1 MLSTKAFIFVLRGSA
16 DIDQMT
22 PVIWQCLE
30 HGEHVRAVVASDF
43 DATSDFRLK
52 FLSTYPNFALRVIP
66 GARFGSSL
74 GQKLQRMLWNQTRMR
89 RLLKKSNAQI
99 CIFEWGDGIWED
111 QPRRNTLWRFKRWA
125 FTDFVLQAQYACA
138 DLAIPTVS
146 LPHGHST
153 KTMLIKSDRVSEAL
167 ATNNDKLPFANRNSF
182 AKYVF
187 CSGYH
192 RDVIVGNSTMSGN
205 NVEVWGTAR
214 FSPEWIEQLYKIAP
228 LVNLPSLRSEQKHRI
243 LMFLPKW
250 HNLVNK
256 TATLSLLTALGK
268 LDNIQLVIAGHV
280 RGADTQLTALETA
293 ELTALPSV
301 VFAPQGSVSVSLIK
315 ASDVLID
322 VDASI
327 ALDAIQLGKL
337 YVRPKYLQD
346 ASVLTIYDTLGGAVQ
361 ASSEQEIVS
370 LLSTEVLPTNVVSPM
385 FTEVVIGDVA
395 SNISKQYYLKL
406 KALTQQ

>member
-1 MLSTKAFIFVLRGSA
+1 MRSNKAFIFVLRGST

-22 PVIWQCLE
+22 PVIWQCLK
-30 HGEHVRAVVASDF
+30 HDEHVHVIIASEF
-43 DATSDFRLK
+43 DATNDFRLK
-52 FLSTYPNFALRVIP
+52 FLQSYPNFTMRVLT
-66 GARFGSSL
+66 GARFGTSFM
-74 GQKLQRMLWNQTRMR
+74 QKLRRVLWNQTRVR
-89 RLLKKSNAQI
+89 RLLKKSDAQV

-111 QPRRNTLWRFKRWA
+111 QSHHGVLAKFKRWA

-138 DLAIPTVS
+138 GLAIPTVS

-153 KTMLIKSDRVSEAL
+153 KTTLIKSDRVAEAF
-167 ATNNDKLPFANRNSF
+167 AANNGKLPFANRNSF

-192 RDVIVGNSTMSGN
+192 RDVIVGNSTMSGS

-228 LVNLPSLRSEQKHRI
+228 LVNLPSLRSNQKHRA

-256 TATLSLLTALGK
+256 AATLSLLTALGK
-268 LDNIQLVIAGHV
+268 LENIQLVIAGHV
-280 RGADTQLTALETA
+280 RGADTQLTASETA
-293 ELTALPSV
+293 ELAALPSV
-301 VFAPQGSVSVSLIK
+301 VFAPQGSASVSLIK
-315 ASDVLID
+315 TSDVLID

-346 ASVLTIYDTLGGAVQ
+346 ASVETIYDTLGGAVQ
-361 ASSEQEIVS
+361 ASSEQEMVA
-370 LLSTEVLPTNVVSPM
+370 LLSTAVLPTNVVSPT

-406 KALTQQ
+406 KALTRQ

>member
-1 MLSTKAFIFVLRGSA
+1 
-16 DIDQMT
+16 
-22 PVIWQCLE
+22 
-30 HGEHVRAVVASDF
+30 
-43 DATSDFRLK
+43 
-52 FLSTYPNFALRVIP
+52 
-66 GARFGSSL
+66 
-74 GQKLQRMLWNQTRMR
+74 
-89 RLLKKSNAQI
+89 LLKKSDAQV

-111 QPRRNTLWRFKRWA
+111 QPRHDVLSRVKRWA

-138 DLAIPTVS
+138 GLGIPTVS

-153 KTMLIKSDRVSEAL
+153 KTMLIQSDRVAEAF
-167 ATNNDKLPFANRNSF
+167 AANNGKLPFANRNSF

-192 RDVIVGNSTMSGN
+192 RDVIVENSSMSGN

-228 LVNLPSLRSEQKHRI
+228 LVNLPSLRSNQKHRV

-268 LDNIQLVIAGHV
+268 LENIQLVIAGHV
-280 RGADTQLTALETA
+280 RGADTQLTASETA
-293 ELTALPSV
+293 ELAALPSV
-301 VFAPQGSVSVSLIK
+301 VFAPQGSASVSLIK
-315 ASDVLID
+315 TSDALID

-346 ASVLTIYDTLGGAVQ
+346 ASVETIYDTLGGAVQ
-361 ASSEQEIVS
+361 ASSEQEMVA
-370 LLSTEVLPTNVVSPM
+370 LLSTAVLPTNVVSPT

>member
-1 MLSTKAFIFVLRGSA
+1 MRSTKAFIFVLRGSA

-22 PVIWQCLE
+22 PVMWQCLK
-30 HGEHVRAVVASDF
+30 HDEHVHVVVASDF
-43 DATSDFRLK
+43 DTTSDFRLK
-52 FLSTYPNFALRVIP
+52 FLQAYPNFTLRVLP
-66 GARFGSSL
+66 GARFGTSFM
-74 GQKLQRMLWNQTRMR
+74 QKLRRVLWNQTRVR

-99 CIFEWGDGIWED
+99 CVFEWGDGIWDD
-111 QPRRNTLWRFKRWA
+111 QSHHGVLSKVKRWA
-125 FTDFVLQAQYACA
+125 FTDFVLQIQYACA
-138 DLAIPTVS
+138 GLAIPTVS

-153 KTMLIKSDRVSEAL
+153 KTMLIKSDRVTEAF
-167 ATNNDKLPFANRNSF
+167 AANNGKLPFANRNSF

-192 RDVIVGNSTMSGN
+192 RDVIVGNSTMSGS

-228 LVNLPSLRSEQKHRI
+228 LVNLPSLKSNQKHRV

-256 TATLSLLTALGK
+256 AATLSLLTALGK
-268 LDNIQLVIAGHV
+268 LENIQLVIAGHV
-280 RGADTQLTALETA
+280 RGADTQLTASETA
-293 ELTALPSV
+293 ELAALPSV
-301 VFAPQGSVSVSLIK
+301 VFAPQGSASVSLIK
-315 ASDVLID
+315 TSDALID

-346 ASVLTIYDTLGGAVQ
+346 ASVQTIYDTLGGAVQ
-361 ASSEQEIVS
+361 ASSEQEMVA
-370 LLSTEVLPTNVVSPM
+370 LLSAAVLPTNVVSPT

-395 SNISKQYYLKL
+395 SNISKQYYLNL

>member
-1 MLSTKAFIFVLRGSA
+1 LKFLQSYPNFVLR
-16 DIDQMT
+16 
-22 PVIWQCLE
+22 E
-30 HGEHVRAVVASDF
+30 
-43 DATSDFRLK
+43 
-52 FLSTYPNFALRVIP
+52 IP
-66 GARFGSSL
+66 EARFGSSF
-74 GQKLQRMLWNQTRMR
+74 GQKLLRVLWNQTRVR
-89 RLLKKSNAQI
+89 RLLKKLDAQV
-99 CIFEWGDGIWED
+99 CVFEWGDGIWED
-111 QPRRNTLWRFKRWA
+111 RPRHDVLSRIKRWA

-138 DLAIPTVS
+138 GLAIPTVS

-153 KTMLIKSDRVSEAL
+153 KTMLIQSDRVAESFA
-167 ATNNDKLPFANRNSF
+167 ANNGKLPFANRNSF

-192 RDVIVGNSTMSGN
+192 RDVIVGNSTMSGS

-228 LVNLPSLRSEQKHRI
+228 LVNLPPLRSDQKHRV

-280 RGADTQLTALETA
+280 RGADTQLTASETA
-293 ELTALPSV
+293 ALTALPSV
-301 VFAPQGSVSVSLIK
+301 VFAPQGAASVSLIK
-315 ASDVLID
+315 QCDVLID

-346 ASVLTIYDTLGGAVQ
+346 ASVQTIYDTLGGAVQ
-361 ASSEQEIVS
+361 ASSEQEIVA
-370 LLSTEVLPTNVVSPM
+370 LLSAAVLPTNVVSPM
-385 FTEVVIGDVA
+385 FTEIVIGDVA

>member
-1 MLSTKAFIFVLRGSA
+1 MGQHTSIVFVLRGA
-16 DIDQMT
+16 VDIDQMA
-22 PVIWQCLE
+22 PVMWQCLE
-30 HGEHVRAVVASDF
+30 HGEPVRAFIASDF
-43 DATSDFRLK
+43 DATGDFRLR
-52 FLSTYPNFALRVIP
+52 FLSAYPKFVMRVIP
-66 GARFGSSL
+66 RARFGSSF
-74 GQKLQRMLWNQTRMR
+74 GQKLLRVLWNQTRMR
-89 RLLKKSNAQI
+89 RLLKKSNAQV
-99 CIFEWGDGIWED
+99 CVFEWGDGIWED
-111 QPRRNTLWRFKRWA
+111 RPRHDVLSRFKRWA

-153 KTMLIKSDRVSEAL
+153 KMMLIKSDRVAEAF
-167 ATNNDKLPFANRNSF
+167 AANNGKLPFANRNSF

-228 LVNLPSLRSEQKHRI
+228 LVNLPPLRSDQKHRV

-280 RGADTQLTALETA
+280 RGADTQLIASETA
-293 ELTALPSV
+293 ALATLPSV
-301 VFAPQGSVSVSLIK
+301 VFAPQGSASVSLIK
-315 ASDVLID
+315 QCHVLID

-346 ASVLTIYDTLGGAVQ
+346 ASVQTIYDTLGGAIQ
-361 ASSEQEIVS
+361 ASSEQEIVA
-370 LLSTEVLPTNVVSPM
+370 LLSTAVLPPNAVSPM

>member
-1 MLSTKAFIFVLRGSA
+1 MRSTKAFIFVLRGST

-22 PVIWQCLE
+22 PVIWQCLK
-30 HGEHVRAVVASDF
+30 HDEHVHVIIASEF
-43 DATSDFRLK
+43 DATNDFRLK
-52 FLSTYPNFALRVIP
+52 FLKSYPNFTMRVLT
-66 GARFGSSL
+66 GARFGTSFM
-74 GQKLQRMLWNQTRMR
+74 QKLRRVLWNQTRVR
-89 RLLKKSNAQI
+89 RLLKKSDAQV

-111 QPRRNTLWRFKRWA
+111 QSHHGVLAKFKRWA

-138 DLAIPTVS
+138 GLAIPTVS

-153 KTMLIKSDRVSEAL
+153 KTMLIKSDRVAEAF
-167 ATNNDKLPFANRNSF
+167 AANNGKLPFANRNSF

-192 RDVIVGNSTMSGN
+192 RDVIVGNSTMSGS

-228 LVNLPSLRSEQKHRI
+228 LVNLPSLRSNQKHRV

-256 TATLSLLTALGK
+256 AATLSLLTALGK
-268 LDNIQLVIAGHV
+268 LENIQLVIAGHV
-280 RGADTQLTALETA
+280 RGADTQLTASETA
-293 ELTALPSV
+293 ELAALPSV
-301 VFAPQGSVSVSLIK
+301 VFAPKGSASVSLIK
-315 ASDVLID
+315 TSDVLID

-346 ASVLTIYDTLGGAVQ
+346 ASVQTIYDTLGGAVQ
-361 ASSEQEIVS
+361 ASSEQEIVA
-370 LLSTEVLPTNVVSPM
+370 LLTTAVLPTNVVSPT

>member
-1 MLSTKAFIFVLRGSA
+1 MRSTKAFFFVLRGSA

-22 PVIWQCLE
+22 PVMWQCLK
-30 HGEHVRAVVASDF
+30 HDEHVHVVIASDF

-52 FLSTYPNFALRVIP
+52 FLQSYPNFTMRVLP
-66 GARFGSSL
+66 GARFGTSFM
-74 GQKLQRMLWNQTRMR
+74 QKLRRVLWNQTRVR
-89 RLLKKSNAQI
+89 RLLKKSDAQV

-111 QPRRNTLWRFKRWA
+111 QPQQNLLKRIKRWA

-138 DLAIPTVS
+138 GLAIPTVS

-153 KTMLIKSDRVSEAL
+153 KTMLIKSDRVAEAF
-167 ATNNDKLPFANRNSF
+167 AANNGKLPFANRNSF

-228 LVNLPSLRSEQKHRI
+228 LVSLPSLKSNQKHRV

-256 TATLSLLTALGK
+256 AATLSLLTALGK
-268 LDNIQLVIAGHV
+268 LENIQLVIAGHV
-280 RGADTQLTALETA
+280 RGADTQLTASETA
-293 ELTALPSV
+293 ELAALPSV
-301 VFAPQGSVSVSLIK
+301 VFAPQSSASVSLIK
-315 ASDVLID
+315 TSDALID

-346 ASVLTIYDTLGGAVQ
+346 ASVQTIYDTLGGAVQ
-361 ASSEQEIVS
+361 ATSEQEIVA
-370 LLSTEVLPTNVVSPM
+370 LLTTAVLPTNVVSPT

-395 SNISKQYYLKL
+395 SNISKQYYLNL
-406 KALTQQ
+406 KALTRQ

>member
-1 MLSTKAFIFVLRGSA
+1 MRSTKAFFFVLRGSA

-22 PVIWQCLE
+22 PVIWQCLK
-30 HGEHVRAVVASDF
+30 HDEHVHVVIASDF
-43 DATSDFRLK
+43 DAMSDFRLK
-52 FLSTYPNFALRVIP
+52 FLQSYPNFTMRVLP
-66 GARFGSSL
+66 GARFGTSFM
-74 GQKLQRMLWNQTRMR
+74 QKLRRVLWNQTRVR
-89 RLLKKSNAQI
+89 RLLKKSDAQV

-111 QPRRNTLWRFKRWA
+111 QPQQNLLKRIKRWA

-138 DLAIPTVS
+138 GLAIPTVS

-153 KTMLIKSDRVSEAL
+153 KTMLIKSDRVAEAF
-167 ATNNDKLPFANRNSF
+167 AANNGKLPFANRNSF

-228 LVNLPSLRSEQKHRI
+228 LVNLPSLRSNQKHRV

-256 TATLSLLTALGK
+256 AATLSLLRALGK
-268 LDNIQLVIAGHV
+268 LENIQLVIAGHV
-280 RGADTQLTALETA
+280 RGADTQLTASETA
-293 ELTALPSV
+293 DLAALPSV
-301 VFAPQGSVSVSLIK
+301 VFAPQGSASVSLIK
-315 ASDVLID
+315 TSDALID

-346 ASVLTIYDTLGGAVQ
+346 ASVQTIYDTLGGAVQ
-361 ASSEQEIVS
+361 ATSEQEMVA
-370 LLSTEVLPTNVVSPM
+370 LLSTAVLPTNVVSPT

>member
-1 MLSTKAFIFVLRGSA
+1 RI
-16 DIDQMT
+16 
-22 PVIWQCLE
+22 
-30 HGEHVRAVVASDF
+30 
-43 DATSDFRLK
+43 
-52 FLSTYPNFALRVIP
+52 
-66 GARFGSSL
+66 
-74 GQKLQRMLWNQTRMR
+74 
-89 RLLKKSNAQI
+89 
-99 CIFEWGDGIWED
+99 
-111 QPRRNTLWRFKRWA
+111 KRWA

-138 DLAIPTVS
+138 GLAIPTVS

-153 KTMLIKSDRVSEAL
+153 KTMLIQSDRVAESFA
-167 ATNNDKLPFANRNSF
+167 ANNGKLPFANRNSF

-192 RDVIVGNSTMSGN
+192 RDVIVGNSTMSGS

-228 LVNLPSLRSEQKHRI
+228 SVNLPPLRSDQKHRV

-280 RGADTQLTALETA
+280 RGADTQLTASETD
-293 ELTALPSV
+293 ALATLPCV
-301 VFAPQGSVSVSLIK
+301 VFAPQGAASVSLIK
-315 ASDVLID
+315 QCDVLID

-346 ASVLTIYDTLGGAVQ
+346 ASVQTIYDTLGGAVQ
-361 ASSEQEIVS
+361 ASSEQELVA
-370 LLSTEVLPTNVVSPM
+370 LLSTAVLPPNDVTPM

>member
-1 MLSTKAFIFVLRGSA
+1 MRSTKAFIFVLRGSA

-22 PVIWQCLE
+22 PVMWQCLN
-30 HGEHVRAVVASDF
+30 HGEHVHAVIASDF

-52 FLSTYPNFALRVIP
+52 FLQSYPNFVLRVIP

-74 GQKLQRMLWNQTRMR
+74 GQKLRRVLWNQTRMR
-89 RLLKKSNAQI
+89 RLLKKSDAQV
-99 CIFEWGDGIWED
+99 CVFEWGDGIWED
-111 QPRRNTLWRFKRWA
+111 RPRKDVLSGFKRWA

-138 DLAIPTVS
+138 GLAIPTVS

-153 KTMLIKSDRVSEAL
+153 KTMLIKSDRVAEAFG
-167 ATNNDKLPFANRNSF
+167 ANDGKLPFANRNSF

-192 RDVIVGNSTMSGN
+192 RDVIVGNSTMSGS

-228 LVNLPSLRSEQKHRI
+228 SVNLPPLRSDQKHRV

-280 RGADTQLTALETA
+280 RGADTQLTASETA
-293 ELTALPSV
+293 ALATLPSV
-301 VFAPQGSVSVSLIK
+301 VFAPQGAASVSLIK
-315 ASDVLID
+315 QCHVLID

-346 ASVLTIYDTLGGAVQ
+346 ASVQTIYDTLGGAVQ
-361 ASSEQEIVS
+361 ASSEQEIVA
-370 LLSTEVLPTNVVSPM
+370 LLSTAVLPPNDVSPM

>member
-1 MLSTKAFIFVLRGSA
+1 MRSTKAFIFVLRGSA

-22 PVIWQCLE
+22 PVIWQCLK
-30 HGEHVRAVVASDF
+30 HDEHVRVVIASDF

-52 FLSTYPNFALRVIP
+52 FLQAYPNFTLRVLP
-66 GARFGSSL
+66 GARFGTSFM
-74 GQKLQRMLWNQTRMR
+74 QKLRRVFWNQTRVR
-89 RLLKKSNAQI
+89 RLLKKSDAQV

-111 QPRRNTLWRFKRWA
+111 QSHHGVLAKFKRWA

-138 DLAIPTVS
+138 GLAIPTVS

-153 KTMLIKSDRVSEAL
+153 KTMLIKSDRVTEAF
-167 ATNNDKLPFANRNSF
+167 AANNGKLPFANRNSF

-192 RDVIVGNSTMSGN
+192 RDVIVGNSTMSGS

-228 LVNLPSLRSEQKHRI
+228 LVNLPSLRSNQKHRV

-256 TATLSLLTALGK
+256 AATLSLLTALGK
-268 LDNIQLVIAGHV
+268 LENIQLVIAGHV
-280 RGADTQLTALETA
+280 RGADTQLTASETA
-293 ELTALPSV
+293 ELAALPSV
-301 VFAPQGSVSVSLIK
+301 VFAPKGSASVSLIK
-315 ASDVLID
+315 TSGALID

-346 ASVLTIYDTLGGAVQ
+346 ASVQTIYDTLGGAIQ
-361 ASSEQEIVS
+361 ASSEQEIVA
-370 LLSTEVLPTNVVSPM
+370 LLSTAVLPTNVVSPT
-385 FTEVVIGDVA
+385 FTEVVIGDAA
-395 SNISKQYYLKL
+395 SNISKQYYLNL

>member
-1 MLSTKAFIFVLRGSA
+1 
-16 DIDQMT
+16 
-22 PVIWQCLE
+22 
-30 HGEHVRAVVASDF
+30 
-43 DATSDFRLK
+43 
-52 FLSTYPNFALRVIP
+52 
-66 GARFGSSL
+66 
-74 GQKLQRMLWNQTRMR
+74 MR
-89 RLLKKSNAQI
+89 RLLKKPNAQI
-99 CIFEWGDGIWED
+99 CVFEWGDGIWED
-111 QPRRNTLWRFKRWA
+111 QSHHGVLAKFKRWA

-153 KTMLIKSDRVSEAL
+153 KTMLIKSDRVAEAF
-167 ATNNDKLPFANRNSF
+167 AANNGKLPFANRNSF

-192 RDVIVGNSTMSGN
+192 RDVIVGNSTMSGS

-228 LVNLPSLRSEQKHRI
+228 LVNLPSLRSNQKHRV

-256 TATLSLLTALGK
+256 AATLSLLTALGK
-268 LDNIQLVIAGHV
+268 LENIQLVIAGHV
-280 RGADTQLTALETA
+280 RGADTQLTASETA
-293 ELTALPSV
+293 EFAALPSV
-301 VFAPQGSVSVSLIK
+301 VFAPQGSASVSLIK
-315 ASDVLID
+315 TSDVLID

-346 ASVLTIYDTLGGAVQ
+346 ASVQTIYDTLGGAIQ
-361 ASSEQEIVS
+361 ASSEQEIVA
-370 LLSTEVLPTNVVSPM
+370 LLSTAVLPTNVVSPT

-406 KALTQQ
+406 KALTQR

>member
-1 MLSTKAFIFVLRGSA
+1 MRSTKAFIFVLRGSA

-22 PVIWQCLE
+22 PVIWQCLK
-30 HGEHVRAVVASDF
+30 HDEHVHVVVASDF
-43 DATSDFRLK
+43 DTTSDFRLK
-52 FLSTYPNFALRVIP
+52 FLQAYPNFSLRVLP

-74 GQKLQRMLWNQTRMR
+74 GQKLQRVFWNQTRVR

-99 CIFEWGDGIWED
+99 CVFEWGDGIWED
-111 QPRRNTLWRFKRWA
+111 QSHHGVLAKFKRWA

-138 DLAIPTVS
+138 GLAIPTVS

-153 KTMLIKSDRVSEAL
+153 KTMLIKSDRVTEAF
-167 ATNNDKLPFANRNSF
+167 AANNGKLPFANRNSF

-192 RDVIVGNSTMSGN
+192 RDVIVGNSTMSGS

-228 LVNLPSLRSEQKHRI
+228 LVNLPSLRSNQKHRV

-256 TATLSLLTALGK
+256 AATLSLLTALGK
-268 LDNIQLVIAGHV
+268 LENIQLVIAGHV
-280 RGADTQLTALETA
+280 RGADTQLTASETA
-293 ELTALPSV
+293 ELAALPSV
-301 VFAPQGSVSVSLIK
+301 VFAPQGSASVSLIK
-315 ASDVLID
+315 TSDVLID

-346 ASVLTIYDTLGGAVQ
+346 ASVQTIYDTLGGAIQ
-361 ASSEQEIVS
+361 ASSEQEIVA
-370 LLSTEVLPTNVVSPM
+370 LLSIAVLPTNVVSPT

-406 KALTQQ
+406 KALTQR

>member
-1 MLSTKAFIFVLRGSA
+1 MRSTKAFIFVLRGST

-22 PVIWQCLE
+22 PVIWQCLK
-30 HGEHVRAVVASDF
+30 HDEHVHVVIASNF
-43 DATSDFRLK
+43 DATNDFRLK
-52 FLSTYPNFALRVIP
+52 FLQSYPNFTLRVLP
-66 GARFGSSL
+66 GARFGTSFT
-74 GQKLQRMLWNQTRMR
+74 QKLRRVLWNQTRMR
-89 RLLKKSNAQI
+89 RLLTKSNAQI
-99 CIFEWGDGIWED
+99 CVFEWGDGIWED
-111 QPRRNTLWRFKRWA
+111 QSHHGVLAKSKRWA

-138 DLAIPTVS
+138 GLGIPTVS

-153 KTMLIKSDRVSEAL
+153 KTMLIQSDRVAEAF
-167 ATNNDKLPFANRNSF
+167 AANNGKLPFANRNSF

-192 RDVIVGNSTMSGN
+192 RDVIVGNSTMSGS

-214 FSPEWIEQLYKIAP
+214 FSSEWIEQLYKIAP
-228 LVNLPSLRSEQKHRI
+228 LVNLPSLRSNQKHRV

-256 TATLSLLTALGK
+256 AATLSLLTALGK
-268 LDNIQLVIAGHV
+268 LESIQLVIAGHV
-280 RGADTQLTALETA
+280 RGADTQLTASETA
-293 ELTALPSV
+293 ELAALPSV
-301 VFAPQGSVSVSLIK
+301 VFAPQGSASVSLIK
-315 ASDVLID
+315 TSDALID

-346 ASVLTIYDTLGGAVQ
+346 VSVETIYDTLGGAVQ
-361 ASSEQEIVS
+361 ASSEQEMVA
-370 LLSTEVLPTNVVSPM
+370 LLSTAVLPTNVVSPT

-395 SNISKQYYLKL
+395 GNISKQYYLKL

>member
-1 MLSTKAFIFVLRGSA
+1 MRSTKAFFFVLRGSA

-22 PVIWQCLE
+22 PVMWQCLN
-30 HGEHVRAVVASDF
+30 HGEHVHAVIASDF

-52 FLSTYPNFALRVIP
+52 FLQSYPNFTLRVLP
-66 GARFGSSL
+66 GTRFGTSFM
-74 GQKLQRMLWNQTRMR
+74 QKLRRVLWNQTRVR
-89 RLLKKSNAQI
+89 RLLKKSDAQV
-99 CIFEWGDGIWED
+99 CIFEWGDGIWEE
-111 QPRRNTLWRFKRWA
+111 QSHHGALAKFKRWA

-138 DLAIPTVS
+138 GLAIPTVS

-153 KTMLIKSDRVSEAL
+153 KTMLIKSDRVAEAF
-167 ATNNDKLPFANRNSF
+167 AANNGKLPFANRNSF

-192 RDVIVGNSTMSGN
+192 RDVIVGNSTMSGS

-228 LVNLPSLRSEQKHRI
+228 LVNLPSLRSNQKHRV

-256 TATLSLLTALGK
+256 AATLSLLTALGK
-268 LDNIQLVIAGHV
+268 LENIQLVIAGHV
-280 RGADTQLTALETA
+280 RGEDTQLTASETA
-293 ELTALPSV
+293 ELAALPSV
-301 VFAPQGSVSVSLIK
+301 VFAPQSSASVSLIK
-315 ASDVLID
+315 TSDALID

-346 ASVLTIYDTLGGAVQ
+346 ASVQTIYDTLGGAVQ
-361 ASSEQEIVS
+361 ASSEQEIVA
-370 LLSTEVLPTNVVSPM
+370 LLSTAVLPTNVVSPT

>member
-1 MLSTKAFIFVLRGSA
+1 MRSTKAFIFVLRGSA

-22 PVIWQCLE
+22 PVIWQCLK
-30 HGEHVRAVVASDF
+30 HGEHVHAVIASDF
-43 DATSDFRLK
+43 DATNDFRLK
-52 FLSTYPNFALRVIP
+52 FLSAYPTLELHLLPEAQLAKSIWSILLRV
-66 GARFGSSL
+66 RWNRT
-74 GQKLQRMLWNQTRMR
+74 RMLMLMKN
-89 RLLKKSNAQI
+89 LNAQV
-99 CIFEWGDGIWED
+99 CVFEWGDGIWED
-111 QPRRNTLWRFKRWA
+111 QPQSSLLLKIRRWA
-125 FTDFVLQAQYACA
+125 ITDFVLQAQYACA
-138 DLAIPTVS
+138 KNGIPTVS

-153 KTMLIKSDRVSEAL
+153 KTTLIRSNSVTRAF
-167 ATNNDKLPFANRNSF
+167 AANNGKLPFANRNSF

-228 LVNLPSLRSEQKHRI
+228 SVNLPSLRSDQKHRV

-256 TATLSLLTALGK
+256 TATISLLTALGK

-280 RGADTQLTALETA
+280 RGADTQLTTSETA
-293 ELTALPSV
+293 ALATLPSV
-301 VFAPQGSVSVSLIK
+301 VFAAQGAASVSLIK
-315 ASDVLID
+315 QCNVLID

-346 ASVLTIYDTLGGAVQ
+346 ASVQTVYDTLGGAVQ
-361 ASSEQEIVS
+361 ASSEQEIVA
-370 LLSTEVLPTNVVSPM
+370 LLSAAVLPTNVVSPM